1 MRHFLTVNCSD
12 RWCERVYKF
21 SVEKARQHITHK
33 VARHRQ
39 AVWTQEFLVC
49 LVLEGDV
56 EIKDGHLLDAFQ
68 VTLGG
73 GVTKVSVVV

>member
-1 MRHFLTVNCSD
+1 M
-12 RWCERVYKF
+12 CERMHEL

-39 AVWTQEFLVC
+39 AVWTQEFLVSQ
-49 LVLEGDV
+49 VLEGNI
-56 EIKDGHLLDAFQ
+56 EITDEHLLDAFQ
-68 VTLGG
+68 VTLGR

>member
-1 MRHFLTVNCSD
+1 MTVNCSD
-12 RWCERVYKF
+12 RWCERVYEF
-21 SVEKARQHITHK
+21 SVEEARQHITHK
-33 VARHRQ
+33 VARHRK

-49 LVLEGDV
+49 QVLEGDV

>member
-1 MRHFLTVNCSD
+1 MTVNCSD
-12 RWCERVYKF
+12 RWHARVYEL
-21 SVEKARQHITHK
+21 SVEKARQHLTHK

-49 LVLEGDV
+49 QVLEGDV

-73 GVTKVSVVV
+73 GVAKVSVVV